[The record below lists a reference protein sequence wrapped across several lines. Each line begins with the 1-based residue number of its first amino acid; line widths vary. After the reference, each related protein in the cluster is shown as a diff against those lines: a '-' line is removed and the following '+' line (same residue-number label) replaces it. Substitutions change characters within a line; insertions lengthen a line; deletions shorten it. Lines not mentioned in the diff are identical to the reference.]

1 MLHTILLNDNEQVK
15 KDAEAFGYEYLKQYI
30 SKAIGIIKDFN
41 VKNINEDELFKDY
54 YLLKYYTWENTINEI
69 KNKKA
74 IKEYYER
81 EISVINRLNLDEINE
96 SMNAILDAYNRKGT
110 IYICGNGGS
119 ASTASH
125 FQNDFNKGIS
135 EYVDNKF
142 NFYCLNDNVATIMAV
157 ANDIGY
163 EEVFR
168 FPLRNKITPNDLFI
182 GISGSGNSKN
192 VVNAAEYA
200 KECGAKVVGIT
211 GYTGGKLKELA
222 DYKMHV
228 DELDMQID
236 EDLHMTFDH
245 MMMKIFYN
253 YLTKNEI
260 TGENIN
266 DKH

>member
-1 MLHTILLNDNEQVK
+1 MIDFKN
-15 KDAEAFGYEYLKQYI
+15 
-30 SKAIGIIKDFN
+30 AIN
-41 VKNINEDELFKDY
+41 
-54 YLLKYYTWENTINEI
+54 
-69 KNKKA
+69 
-74 IKEYYER
+74 EYYER
-81 EISVINRLNLDEINE
+81 EIKVIKNLNLDEINE
-96 SMNAILDAYNRKGT
+96 AMNALLKTYENGGT
-110 IYICGNGGS
+110 IYVCGNGES

-125 FQNDFNKGIS
+125 MQNDFNKGIS
-135 EYVDNKF
+135 EYTDKKF
-142 NFYCLNDNVATIMAV
+142 NFYCLNDNVSTMMAV

-168 FPLRNKITPNDLFI
+168 FPLLNKITSNDLFI

-192 VVNAAEYA
+192 VVNAAVYA

-211 GYTGGKLKELA
+211 GYKGGKLKELA

-228 DELDMQID
+228 DECDMQID
-236 EDLHMTFDH
+236 EDIHMTFDH

-260 TGENIN
+260 TGKNIN

>member
-1 MLHTILLNDNEQVK
+1 MV
-15 KDAEAFGYEYLKQYI
+15 
-30 SKAIGIIKDFN
+30 DF
-41 VKNINEDELFKDY
+41 KN
-54 YLLKYYTWENTINEI
+54 
-69 KNKKA
+69 A

-81 EISVINRLNLDEINE
+81 EIECIKRFNLDEINE
-96 SMNAILDAYNRKGT
+96 AMNIILDTYNNGGT
-110 IYICGNGGS
+110 IYVCGNGGS

-125 FQNDFNKGIS
+125 MQNDFNKGIS
-135 EYVDNKF
+135 EYVDKKF
-142 NFYCLNDNVATIMAV
+142 NFYCLNDNVSTMMAV

-168 FPLRNKITPNDLFI
+168 FPILNKITDKDLFV

-192 VVNAAEYA
+192 VLNAAEYA
-200 KECGAKVVGIT
+200 KERGAKVVGIT
-211 GYTGGKLKELA
+211 GYSGGKLKEMA

-228 DELDMQID
+228 AENDMQIA

-253 YLTKNEI
+253 YLTKGEV
-260 TGENIN
+260 TGNNIN

>member
-1 MLHTILLNDNEQVK
+1 MEKV
-15 KDAEAFGYEYLKQYI
+15 
-30 SKAIGIIKDFN
+30 DF
-41 VKNINEDELFKDY
+41 KN
-54 YLLKYYTWENTINEI
+54 
-69 KNKKA
+69 A

-81 EISVINRLNLDEINE
+81 EIRVINNLNLDEINDA
-96 SMNAILDAYNRKGT
+96 MNAIYETYKNQGT

-135 EYVDNKF
+135 EYVENKF
-142 NFYCLNDNVATIMAV
+142 RFYCLNDNVATLMAI

-168 FPLRNKITPNDLFI
+168 FQITNKITDKDLFI

-192 VVNAAEYA
+192 VLNAAEYA
-200 KECGAKVVGIT
+200 KEKGAKVIGIT
-211 GYTGGKLKELA
+211 GYKGGKLKELA

-228 DELDMQID
+228 DECDMQID
-236 EDLHMTFDH
+236 EDIHMTFDH

-253 YLTKNEI
+253 LLVCDKL

>member
-1 MLHTILLNDNEQVK
+1 MIDFKN
-15 KDAEAFGYEYLKQYI
+15 
-30 SKAIGIIKDFN
+30 AIN
-41 VKNINEDELFKDY
+41 
-54 YLLKYYTWENTINEI
+54 
-69 KNKKA
+69 
-74 IKEYYER
+74 EYYER
-81 EISVINRLNLDEINE
+81 EIKVIKNLNLDEINE
-96 SMNAILDAYNRKGT
+96 AMNALLKTYENGGT
-110 IYICGNGGS
+110 IYVCGNGGS

-125 FQNDFNKGIS
+125 MQNDFNKGIS
-135 EYVDNKF
+135 EYTDKKF
-142 NFYCLNDNVATIMAV
+142 NFYCLNDNVSTMMAV

-168 FPLRNKITPNDLFI
+168 FPLLNKITSNDLFI

-192 VVNAAEYA
+192 VVNAAVYA

-211 GYTGGKLKELA
+211 GYKGGKLKELA

-228 DELDMQID
+228 DECDMQID
-236 EDLHMTFDH
+236 EDIHMTFDH

-253 YLTKNEI
+253 YLTKNVI

>member
-1 MLHTILLNDNEQVK
+1 MV
-15 KDAEAFGYEYLKQYI
+15 
-30 SKAIGIIKDFN
+30 DF
-41 VKNINEDELFKDY
+41 KN
-54 YLLKYYTWENTINEI
+54 
-69 KNKKA
+69 A

-81 EISVINRLNLDEINE
+81 EIECIKRFNLDEINE
-96 SMNAILDAYNRKGT
+96 AMNIILDTYNNGGT
-110 IYICGNGGS
+110 IYVCGNGGS

-125 FQNDFNKGIS
+125 MQNDFNKGIS
-135 EYVDNKF
+135 EYVDKKF
-142 NFYCLNDNVATIMAV
+142 NFYCLNDNVSTMMAV

-168 FPLRNKITPNDLFI
+168 FPILNKITDKDLFV

-192 VVNAAEYA
+192 VLNAAEYA
-200 KECGAKVVGIT
+200 KERGAKVVGIT
-211 GYTGGKLKELA
+211 GYSGGKLKEMA

-228 DELDMQID
+228 AENDMQIA

-253 YLTKNEI
+253 YLTKGEI
-260 TGENIN
+260 TGNNIN